1 MIVPLLLTA
10 TLAVG
15 ASTKDPK
22 PALLDAAVAELT
34 ELASVQQRVLA
45 ASARLLG
52 ATYAKDPLGEGPG
65 HPDADPRL
73 RLDAVDCQTYVE
85 TVLALAAARSVEDVE
100 RRLNDL
106 RYDGEV
112 AFARRHHY
120 FEAQWLEANVRKGY
134 VRPATRRWFAEE
146 AKTWNK
152 SVTLAL
158 WKSRPRKDHFQLPD
172 DRAPIGDLKIDYIPL
187 ETFRARARDIPSG
200 AIFAVVREDR
210 PNVPHMVTH
219 MGFVVQRDGKSL
231 VRHAG
236 RSIHQ
241 KVVDEPL
248 ADFVRR
254 HAAYRK
260 WKVLGVMLLEVLP
273 PPERE
278 GLTAS
283 AP

>member
-1 MIVPLLLTA
+1 MVFPMLAAL
-10 TLAVG
+10 TLAT
-15 ASTKDPK
+15 APAKDIRV
-22 PALLDAAVAELT
+22 LEAAVAELT
-34 ELASVQQRVLA
+34 ELASIQQRVLA

-52 ATYAKDPLGEGPG
+52 VTYAADPLGEGPG

-85 TVLALAAARSVEDVE
+85 TVLAMAASDSVDEVE
-100 RRLNDL
+100 RRLDDL
-106 RYDGEV
+106 RYDGAISFE
-112 AFARRHHY
+112 RRHHY
-120 FEAQWLEANVRKGY
+120 FEAHWLAANVRKGY
-134 VRPATRRWFAEE
+134 VRPATRSWFAEE
-146 AKTWNK
+146 TKTWK
-152 SVTLAL
+152 KKVTEAT
-158 WKSRPRKDHFQLPD
+158 WERRPRKAHFRLPPE
-172 DRAPIGDLKIDYIPL
+172 RVPIGELDIDYIPL
-187 ETFRARARDIPSG
+187 ETFRARAEQIPSG

-210 PNVPHMVTH
+210 PHVPHMVTH
-219 MGFVVQRDGKSL
+219 MGFVVHRDGKSF

-236 RSIHQ
+236 RSRYQ

-273 PPERE
+273 PPPSEA
-278 GLTAS
+278 LTAS